1 MKKSTAIF
9 PTTFPSPLRSS
20 TVTCVEI
27 ERVEGCRPK
36 RGARRVPA
44 VDAGRGV
51 DARRVRRSGRPGLPE
66 GVRIR
71 LERRRGPN
79 AIGSPSGSLA
89 GTANVQTAFCG
100 QITIG
105 GIVDTGELFGPAPAR
120 TIVWT
125 L

>member
-1 MKKSTAIF
+1 MGGERGLRF
-9 PTTFPSPLRSS
+9 P
-20 TVTCVEI
+20 
-27 ERVEGCRPK
+27 ERPHGT
-36 RGARRVPA
+36 
-44 VDAGRGV
+44 D
-51 DARRVRRSGRPGLPE
+51 D
-66 GVRIR
+66 R
-71 LERRRGPN
+71 LEASVPESLGEVREPD
-79 AIGSPSGSLA
+79 AIGWPSGSLA